1 MTSEYDRLKH
11 SGELDVSYGTLRA
24 ALETIDV
31 IKSGQGSTVSK
42 DQYEKLVEKFE
53 KAMQMIEVL
62 RTKIAEVESNKLPT
76 KEEVESI
83 SSMLDIINKLDDNSI
98 ARINRLGGMSKK

>member
-1 MTSEYDRLKH
+1 
-11 SGELDVSYGTLRA
+11 
-24 ALETIDV
+24 
-31 IKSGQGSTVSK
+31 
-42 DQYEKLVEKFE
+42 
-53 KAMQMIEVL
+53 MQMIEVL
-62 RTKIAEVESNKLPT
+62 RSKIAEMESNKLPT

>member
-1 MTSEYDRLKH
+1 MTSEYDSLKH
-11 SGELDVSYGTLRA
+11 SGELERDYGSLSA

-31 IKSGQGSTVSK
+31 VKSGSGSTIPR
-42 DQYEKLVEKFE
+42 DQYEKLAEKFE

-62 RTKIAEVESNKLPT
+62 RSKIAEMESNKLPT

>member
-11 SGELDVSYGTLRA
+11 SGELDRGYGTLSA
-24 ALETIDV
+24 TLETIDV
-31 IKSGQGSTVSK
+31 VKSGPGSTVPR
-42 DQYEKLVEKFE
+42 DQYEKLAEKFE

-98 ARINRLGGMSKK
+98 ARINRLGGMNKK